1 MITTIDDS
9 TRILIFEMW
18 SGMNEF
24 DHRILAL
31 VKQQR
36 EKPETFRPEWGL

>member
-1 MITTIDDS
+1 MITIIDVS

-18 SGMNEF
+18 NGMNKF
-24 DHRILAL
+24 DHGILAL

-36 EKPETFRPEWGL
+36 EKPEWGL